1 MRLDKFISHALGYS
15 RRDVKELIK
24 NKKVKVNEKL
34 VSKADNFIDPNLD
47 IVSVNNKQIE
57 YKEFVYIM
65 LNKPKD
71 VISAT
76 TDKIHKTVID
86 IVRCDYPNYDLFPM
100 GRLDIDTEGL
110 LILTN
115 NGSLLHK
122 VMSPKKD
129 IYKKYYVEV
138 EGCFSET
145 DREVFLE
152 GMELLDGKNEI
163 YKSKKAYLEI
173 ISPTIKK
180 ERKTL
185 GSYCSVKQIWENE
198 KTNVGKAA
206 RLIAHLTE
214 EQMDLTELEEVLIEL
229 FEEDVNVLQNKSNF
243 KLFKLTL

>member
-138 EGCFSET
+138 EGCFSEA
-145 DREVFLE
+145 DKEVFLE
-152 GMELLDGKNEI
+152 GMELLDCKNEI

-173 ISPTIKK
+173 ISPTKAFISICEGKFHQIKRMCEK
-180 ERKTL
+180 LNKKVTYLKRIEM
-185 GSYCSVKQIWENE
+185 KQITLDEALRPGE
-198 KTNVGKAA
+198 Y
-206 RLIAHLTE
+206 RELTSE
-214 EQMDLTELEEVLIEL
+214 ELKKLLDL
-229 FEEDVNVLQNKSNF
+229 
-243 KLFKLTL
+243 